1 MLDARKVR
9 RYAQLVPSDDPS
21 RPLAASDVQVI
32 DRGDFKF
39 VCCVNMGDRATRRAM
54 LRLFVAEKGGAFR
67 LTDPLSQRVIG
78 TFTAQELAAGVPIEL
93 PSQERVLRVLDRI
106 R

>member
-1 MLDARKVR
+1 M
-9 RYAQLVPSDDPS
+9 
-21 RPLAASDVQVI
+21 

-54 LRLFVAEKGGAFR
+54 LRLFVAEKGGTFR

-78 TFTAQELAAGVPIEL
+78 TFTGQELAAGVPIDL

-106 R
+106 RQGAVSGT